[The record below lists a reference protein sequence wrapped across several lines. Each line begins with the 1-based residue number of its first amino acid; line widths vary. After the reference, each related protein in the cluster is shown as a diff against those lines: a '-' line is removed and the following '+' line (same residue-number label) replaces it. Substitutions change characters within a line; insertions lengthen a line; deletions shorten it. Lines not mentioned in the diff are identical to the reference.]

1 MTKLF
6 CFGLGYSALAL
17 AKLVRFNGGNV
28 SGTVRSQDK
37 AKKLRAD
44 GIEAVV
50 FDGTMPG
57 PDVPALLKQ
66 SDCLLI
72 SISPDRNGDPVL
84 AQHAD
89 DIAAARPKGVVYLS
103 TIGVYGNHDGAW
115 VDEETPTKPESD
127 RAIARAKA
135 ESEWIAVGAMHD
147 IPVMIF
153 RLPGIYG
160 PGRGP
165 LEKLQNGTSKRIV
178 KPGQVFNRIHVADI
192 VRAVHAGLTR
202 PRSGIFNICD
212 NEPAP
217 PQDVIAFAA
226 HLMGI
231 EPPPEV
237 DFAETEMTP
246 MARSFY
252 SDNKRVSGQKA
263 QRMLPYRL
271 KYPTYREGIRA
282 LVEADKATE

>member
-1 MTKLF
+1 MTNLF
-6 CFGLGYSALAL
+6 CFGLGYSAQAL
-17 AKLVRFNGGNV
+17 ARLIRFNGGSV
-28 SGTVRSQDK
+28 AGTVRSKEK
-37 AKKLRAD
+37 AERLRAE
-44 GIEAVV
+44 GIEAAI
-50 FDGTMPG
+50 FDGTAPG
-57 PDVPALLKQ
+57 PDVPALLQQ
-66 SDCLLI
+66 SDALLI
-72 SISPDRNGDPVL
+72 SVSPDKDGDPVF
-84 AQHAD
+84 AHHAG
-89 DIAAARPKGVVYLS
+89 DIAAARPKAVVYLS
-103 TIGVYGNHDGAW
+103 TVGVYGNHDGDW
-115 VDEETPTKPESD
+115 VDEETPIDPQNPRTL
-127 RAIARAKA
+127 ARARA
-135 ESEWIAVGAMHD
+135 ESEWIAFGVLHD

-165 LEKLQNGTSKRIV
+165 LEKLKDGTSKRIV

-192 VRAVHAGLTR
+192 VRAVHAGIAR

-217 PQDVIAFAA
+217 PQDVIEFAA

-237 DFAETEMTP
+237 DFEDVEMTP

-252 SDNKRVSGQKA
+252 AENKRVSGQKA
-263 QRMLPYRL
+263 QRMLPYGL

-282 LVEADKATE
+282 LVEEDKATG